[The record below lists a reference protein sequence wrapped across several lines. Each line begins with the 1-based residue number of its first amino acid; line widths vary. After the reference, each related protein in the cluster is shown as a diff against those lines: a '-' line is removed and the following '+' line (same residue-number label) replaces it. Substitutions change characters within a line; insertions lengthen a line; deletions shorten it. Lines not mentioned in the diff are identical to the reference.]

1 MTLKT
6 FQFFKT
12 GTHTSAANEPISFS
26 EADLQHSAKL
36 YATDKWLAPLVINHP
51 KNDAP
56 PLGSVKK
63 LTLQDGNLYA
73 TAQFSEAL
81 IQQGRDKKFKGVSA
95 RWFRPTEPGN
105 PQPGTWYLR
114 HIGFLDTVNPAVKGM
129 TPVAFSEPGDLAS
142 YFDSCSDLDVA
153 FSEAPIAM
161 DYERERQVL
170 HAMAQFL
177 AKRDSI
183 SYTAAAHQA
192 DRAIQKYK
200 DRHTNA
206 SQMDA
211 ERVEFHEAAL
221 DYMAAI
227 PGVSY
232 MEAARLIL
240 SLT

>member
-6 FQFFKT
+6 FQFFKA
-12 GTHTSAANEPISFS
+12 GTHTSAANESISFS
-26 EADLQHSAKL
+26 ETELQLSVQA
-36 YATDKWLAPLVINHP
+36 YAADKWLAPLVINHP

-56 PLGSVKK
+56 PLGTVKK

-73 TAQFSEAL
+73 TAQFSEPL
-81 IQQGRDKKFKGVSA
+81 IQQGREKKFKGVSA
-95 RWFRPTEPGN
+95 RWFRPTEAGN
-105 PQPGTWYLR
+105 PRPGTWYLR
-114 HIGFLDTVNPAVKGM
+114 HIGFLEKVNPAVKGM
-129 TPVAFSEPGDLAS
+129 TPVAFSEQDDIAS

-153 FSEAPIAM
+153 FSEAPLAM
-161 DYERERQVL
+161 DFEHERQVL

-177 AKRDSI
+177 AKRDST

-200 DRHTNA
+200 SRRANT

-240 SLT
+240 SLS